1 MLCKQQER
9 TVNNRSY
16 FWRKVSF
23 YIFLAT
29 GIQILQKMES
39 GVHEIS
45 LINKD
50 TLEIQEL
57 TCKGFKLK
65 GLWPLD
71 IKLAHPSR

>member
-1 MLCKQQER
+1 M
-9 TVNNRSY
+9 
-16 FWRKVSF
+16 SF

-45 LINKD
+45 LISKD

-65 GLWPLD
+65 GL
-71 IKLAHPSR
+71 

>member
-9 TVNNRSY
+9 TVNIRSY
-16 FWRKVSF
+16 FWRKMSF
-23 YIFLAT
+23 HIFLAT

-57 TCKGFKLK
+57 HAKDLS
-65 GLWPLD
+65 
-71 IKLAHPSR
+71 SRGYDPWTSS